1 MIKASFTSANGRY
14 VSFSFEGH
22 SGFDVKG
29 KDIVCA
35 AVSTLAQ
42 HTARVLAKR
51 CGAIVEK
58 EQARLN
64 VQIPCPNELSDLL
77 VEELYESVEDIKSQY
92 PRNLSVEV
100 KVNEDR
106 HTAVR
111 S

>member
-1 MIKASFTSANGRY
+1 VIKASFASTNGHY

-22 SGFDVKG
+22 SGLDVKG

-42 HTARVLAKR
+42 HTARMLEKR

-58 EQARLN
+58 KRARLT
-64 VQIPCPNELSDLL
+64 VQIPCPSELSDFL
-77 VEELYESVEDIKSQY
+77 VEELHESVEDIRSQY

-106 HTAVR
+106 HTVVR